1 MVYWSLTGCENSG
14 ACLLCLVI
22 SPFLQVNF
30 TPRVNGL
37 IQPVFEKAMI
47 PNTMTV
53 QQRTSMLPR
62 SKNPLT
68 ESRAWWHMPS
78 MPAFNPI
85 PFGSKNAGSGLTVSS
100 SS

>member
-1 MVYWSLTGCENSG
+1 MVYRSLTGCESSG

-30 TPRVNGL
+30 TPRL
-37 IQPVFEKAMI
+37 IQLVFEKATTS
-47 PNTMTV
+47 NAMTV
-53 QQRTSMLPR
+53 QQRTSMLPCP
-62 SKNPLT
+62 KNPLT
-68 ESRAWWHMPS
+68 ESRAWWHMPL